1 MSASLLWSRW
11 GCSRGQATYRGPT
24 RPAHKAAGTR
34 SRSYGKGSPPFLTYV
49 PNPGFAGTLSVVG
62 NDPGAYGYYGIS
74 GTSNIAQNF
83 SLDEGW
89 HRFVF
94 EVDRTGYAA
103 WYRDG
108 LLRAQAFD
116 FPLGGLFGV
125 TFTGGIQAHRLDNI
139 RFENDL

>member
-1 MSASLLWSRW
+1 MGFAVQVRI
-11 GCSRGQATYRGPT
+11 QQ
-24 RPAHKAAGTR
+24 
-34 SRSYGKGSPPFLTYV
+34 FD
-49 PNPGFAGTLSVVG
+49 NPGFAGTLSVVG